1 MFSHLSAEHVRRG
14 SCLSPPNTQH
24 HSFSI
29 RQSPAIALIIDEE
42 EKNASLSDKMKHM
55 WVYKCFRSRKS
66 EGKYWILYKK
76 LADEE
81 NNFYQYF
88 KTSKHQFNF
97 LLQKTEKDLKKK

>member
-1 MFSHLSAEHVRRG
+1 MQPL
-14 SCLSPPNTQH
+14 
-24 HSFSI
+24 SFSI
-29 RQSPAIALIIDEE
+29 RQLAAIALIIDEE

-88 KTSKHQFNF
+88 KTSKHQIKYLF
-97 LLQKTEKDLKKK
+97 QKIEKDLKKKNTTFRQAVSPVEKLATCLR